1 MKKKLLAVI
10 TTALAAALCCFGL
23 AGCDTSNQARFVT
36 GGESGTYYA
45 YGTVLAQYAT
55 NNTDV
60 TINALASE
68 GSKTNVDSL
77 ASADAELAFC
87 QLDVANYSYTG
98 ANLFQGMSYDGF
110 SIVAALYP
118 EQVQIVTCNPD
129 IKSVADLK
137 GKTISVGAA
146 NSGVYFNAVDI
157 LAAYDLTM
165 DDVNPV
171 YQNFADST
179 DSLKNNKIDAAFVTA
194 GAPTT
199 SITDLSTTNPA
210 YLVSLDDEHIAKLQE
225 SCPYY
230 EEAIIEGGTYSTM
243 TEDTTTVS
251 VLSIILA
258 DDSLDDEI
266 VYQFTKSIFEGA
278 EAQPDAHAKYSELN
292 LETATSVTSIPYAKG
307 AAKYY
312 AEVGIEVPTK

>member
-1 MKKKLLAVI
+1 MKKKLLGLVTAAV
-10 TTALAAALCCFGL
+10 TAAMCFALV
-23 AGCDTSNQARFVT
+23 GCDTSNQARFVT

-60 TINALASE
+60 TINALSSE

-87 QLDVANYSYTG
+87 QLDVASYSYSGT
-98 ANLFQGMSYDGF
+98 NLFEGMAYDGF
-110 SIVAALYP
+110 SLVAALYP
-118 EQVQIVTCNPD
+118 EQVQIVTCNAD

-157 LAAYDLTM
+157 LSAYDLTM
-165 DDVNPV
+165 DDINPV
-171 YQNFADST
+171 YQGFGDST

-199 SITDLSTTNPA
+199 SITDLSTSNPA

-230 EEAIIEGGTYSTM
+230 EKAVIKGGTYSTM

-251 VLSIILA
+251 VLSVILA
-258 DDSLDDEI
+258 DDSVDDEL

-278 EAQPDAHAKYSELN
+278 EAQPDAHAKYSELS
-292 LETATSVTSIPYAKG
+292 LDTSTSVTSIPYAKG

-312 AEVGIEVPTK
+312 EEVGIQVPTK